1 MTQKKKKPTPASRD
15 RVVYEVRT
23 GNTPRQVE
31 ATSTAELKKALAP
44 LLNLDPYSTQAAA
57 HLAHVERAT
66 VTGRGWSVKRVG
78 VLSFVADEEPKK
90 ATTPTTA
97 QRPQEAKP
105 TTVPT
110 AGGHTQGQAQP
121 MPDSV
126 PQDTQDTLL

>member
-90 ATTPTTA
+90 APTGNAQRRQDDQPTTA
-97 QRPQEAKP
+97 
-105 TTVPT
+105 PT
-110 AGGHTQGQAQP
+110 ADDATQEQGQQT
-121 MPDSV
+121 PDSAH
-126 PQDTQDTLL
+126 QNTQDTLL